1 MQITSIVHGREVDF
15 VCGGGVCVWG
25 GVLTYI
31 NIRALTL
38 ETLLFKDS
46 STISILLSKT
56 HISLDFP
63 YKD

>member
-15 VCGGGVCVWG
+15 VCGGGVWG

>member
-1 MQITSIVHGREVDF
+1 MGERLILCVVV
-15 VCGGGVCVWG
+15 VCVCVGGGL
-25 GVLTYI
+25 LTYI

>member
-1 MQITSIVHGREVDF
+1 MGERLILCVV
-15 VCGGGVCVWG
+15 VVCVCVG
-25 GVLTYI
+25 GLLTYI

-56 HISLDFP
+56 HISIDFP

>member
-1 MQITSIVHGREVDF
+1 MGERLILCVVV
-15 VCGGGVCVWG
+15 VCVCVWG
-25 GVLTYI
+25 GLLTYI

>member
-1 MQITSIVHGREVDF
+1 MGERLILCVVV
-15 VCGGGVCVWG
+15 VCVGGGGV
-25 GVLTYI
+25 VLTYI

>member
-15 VCGGGVCVWG
+15 VCGGGVCVGG